1 MLITL
6 VVYPPSRE
14 WMFPPVPMALVDS
27 STGGTKTPVAGHLGS
42 QDSVTGA
49 SETFKGEAAEKEAS
63 NLVASIAS
71 LAVGSVTGKHDQGT
85 VEEDRSTEDKE
96 MEEQTPD
103 PEELVLHA
111 ADAKAAVHGDGP
123 ADTQDK
129 TKQPIKQAVVAQAN
143 QSMRVLSDI
152 TDTYERFGK

>member
-1 MLITL
+1 
-6 VVYPPSRE
+6 
-14 WMFPPVPMALVDS
+14 MFPPVPMALVDS
-27 STGGTKTPVAGHLGS
+27 STGGPKTPMAGHLGS
-42 QDSVTGA
+42 QDSATGA

-96 MEEQTPD
+96 MEEQAPD
-103 PEELVLHA
+103 PEELVFHA
-111 ADAKAAVHGDGP
+111 SDAKAAVHGDGP

-129 TKQPIKQAVVAQAN
+129 TKQPIKQAAVAQAN